1 MREHGHA
8 AHEPAAPRSTASPFW
23 FWATATVLF
32 VFVTAS
38 AAPAPLYRVYQQHW
52 AFSDTTLTAVFAVYV
67 VTLLTAILTAGSLS
81 DHLGRRPIII
91 TGLILAAIACSVF
104 LSADS
109 VKALFLARCLQGAA
123 VGF

>member
-1 MREHGHA
+1 MKMREHGHA

-52 AFSDTTLTAVFAVYV
+52 AFSDTTLTAVFAGLV
-67 VTLLTAILTAGSLS
+67 ISLQF
-81 DHLGRRPIII
+81 
-91 TGLILAAIACSVF
+91 AF
-104 LSADS
+104 
-109 VKALFLARCLQGAA
+109 FLARFACMSPQRPIVYRRSCLPA
-123 VGF
+123 